1 MQGLCTTIL
10 AAALSLAFYLPA
22 FAETKLSGVS
32 FDIMPI
38 GCRIHGS
45 FSNGDTVTRDYIGP
59 KAATYVVKSYSGK
72 AGTTLKMTTT
82 LNANGFAIRNDMPDG
97 NWETYTPYSC
107 LLQPGTCE
115 FTTHSSDGRQRTFRG
130 KVIKEGQKITTSG
143 GYVGE
148 AALPI
153 SQAIM
158 GRFNTMES
166 MSNGDISFRV
176 IQYEACESSS
186 GTPFFPNDG

>member
-1 MQGLCTTIL
+1 MQGLYATVL
-10 AAALSLAFYLPA
+10 AAAMSLAFHSPA
-22 FAETKLSGVS
+22 SAETKLSGVR

-45 FSNGDTVTRDYIGP
+45 FSNGDTVTRDYVKRIG
-59 KAATYVVKSYSGK
+59 ATYVVKTYSGT
-72 AGTTLKMTTT
+72 AGTQLKMTTT

-97 NWETYTPYSC
+97 KWETYSPYSC
-107 LLQPGTCE
+107 LLQPGNCE
-115 FTTHSSDGRQRTFRG
+115 FTTNNSDGRQRIFKG
-130 KVIKEGQKITTSG
+130 KVTKDGPKITTSG

-148 AALPI
+148 AELPT
-153 SQAIM
+153 SQAIL

-176 IQYEACESSS
+176 TQYEACES
-186 GTPFFPNDG
+186 N